1 MRLIKNDKNIL
12 KEGLL
17 IALLKSGQSLA
28 ELYNNVEETKNYP
41 DYDDPDYKGTK
52 NIKNLFDEINEDH

>member
-1 MRLIKNDKNIL
+1 ML

-41 DYDDPDYKGTK
+41 DYDDPDYKGIK